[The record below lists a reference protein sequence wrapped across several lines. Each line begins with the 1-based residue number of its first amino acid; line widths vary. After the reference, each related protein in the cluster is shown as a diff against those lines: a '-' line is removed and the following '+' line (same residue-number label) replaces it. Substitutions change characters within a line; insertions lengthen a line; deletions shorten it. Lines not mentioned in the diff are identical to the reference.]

1 MWGGGSLLLVGRAL
15 CLVVELGV
23 QMEQPQAKGPQL
35 QLYKESFEAP
45 FLEETERF
53 YAAESSAF
61 LAHNPVTEYIK
72 KVETR
77 LEEEQRRVQVYMH
90 ETTHDPVSLCC
101 GVGGDWGGSMH
112 PSWRWCVLE
121 WIVVNAIG
129 TSAIACS

>member
-1 MWGGGSLLLVGRAL
+1 
-15 CLVVELGV
+15 
-23 QMEQPQAKGPQL
+23 MEQPLAKGPQL

-53 YAAESSAF
+53 YAAESSSF

-90 ETTHDPVSLCC
+90 ETTHDPVSLCGRV
-101 GVGGDWGGSMH
+101 GVGGVGWEHVTYKCGC
-112 PSWRWCVLE
+112 WCSLE
-121 WIVVNAIG
+121 WMEWW
-129 TSAIACS
+129 

>member
-1 MWGGGSLLLVGRAL
+1 
-15 CLVVELGV
+15 
-23 QMEQPQAKGPQL
+23 MEQPQAKGPQL

-112 PSWRWCVLE
+112 PSWRWCLLD

-129 TSAIACS
+129 TSAVACS

>member
-1 MWGGGSLLLVGRAL
+1 MVGVAWSGVSGGPLLLVGCDLSLA
-15 CLVVELGV
+15 VELGV

-53 YAAESSAF
+53 YAAESSSF

-72 KVETR
+72 KVESR

-90 ETTHDPVSLCC
+90 ETTHDPVRQCEVDWVWIAVEHMPCNCC
-101 GVGGDWGGSMH
+101 C
-112 PSWRWCVLE
+112 RRFLE
-121 WIVVNAIG
+121 WMEK
-129 TSAIACS
+129 